1 MKKLIYIIFG
11 LLLFN
16 SWNTQAQIED
26 TDLEELVID
35 KLSRANIIEI
45 IKKVRNQMY
54 NNYASDNYNYLVSH
68 QATLND
74 TAQLLKSQTVFD
86 VSINLKSKKI
96 NKSEVKNPKNN
107 VVMDTVFFNRYSG
120 NDSPMYWL
128 TEVVIRKY
136 VNVPELDFF
145 NNFKD
150 YTFTRKKAKNGD
162 YVIEFYS
169 EFFYEGYFQ
178 YDKNYNLKKMEF
190 QLLRPYPIDHSQSR
204 NGKFMFE
211 KNWIY
216 KTEKVVITFGVNSEG
231 KNYVDELRA
240 SEAIEDYNFTRF
252 NSIGE
257 ILIKDIDLDFK
268 SNLVFKKM

>member
-107 VVMDTVFFNRYSG
+107 VVMDTVFLI
-120 NDSPMYWL
+120 DTL
-128 TEVVIRKY
+128 VTI
-136 VNVPELDFF
+136 
-145 NNFKD
+145 
-150 YTFTRKKAKNGD
+150 
-162 YVIEFYS
+162 
-169 EFFYEGYFQ
+169 
-178 YDKNYNLKKMEF
+178 
-190 QLLRPYPIDHSQSR
+190 LLC
-204 NGKFMFE
+204 
-211 KNWIY
+211 
-216 KTEKVVITFGVNSEG
+216 
-231 KNYVDELRA
+231 
-240 SEAIEDYNFTRF
+240 
-252 NSIGE
+252 IG
-257 ILIKDIDLDFK
+257 LPKW
-268 SNLVFKKM
+268 